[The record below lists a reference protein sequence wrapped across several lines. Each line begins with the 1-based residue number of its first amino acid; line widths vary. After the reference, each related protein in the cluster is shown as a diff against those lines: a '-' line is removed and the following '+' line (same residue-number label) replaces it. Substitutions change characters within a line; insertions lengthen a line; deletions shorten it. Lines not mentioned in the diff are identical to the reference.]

1 MGPGR
6 QILEVANG
14 SRYNVDVS
22 GHADMVSFFYML
34 SRIPRSFL
42 VGGLGLSLL
51 GVGCS
56 PKILPTQNP
65 APAKPQP
72 KPSANPSVLMF
83 PPEAKPNPTV
93 NEELQSI
100 LKNFREATSL
110 RTEFDM
116 TTSQGQVKGNF
127 SFIRP
132 NRFKGTMTSSGGNLN
147 IVVVD
152 DNLYLQ
158 VGAGKWSNLSNQ
170 PSSRTLTDTLKR
182 ALSGNSTF
190 DAASASTETLVTKT
204 RDDARAC
211 DSYKTTAKTAEGAIV
226 SIEICAEKGL
236 PRYVDMTTD
245 QGPVHISYTDYNTLF
260 LIEKPVN

>member
-1 MGPGR
+1 
-6 QILEVANG
+6 
-14 SRYNVDVS
+14 
-22 GHADMVSFFYML
+22 MVSFLHML
-34 SRIPRSFL
+34 SRIPRPFVVSC
-42 VGGLGLSLL
+42 LGLSLFGL
-51 GVGCS
+51 GCQ
-56 PKILPTQNP
+56 PQTTPPTQ
-65 APAKPQP
+65 APTAKPQA

-93 NEELQSI
+93 NDELQQI

-116 TTSQGQVKGNF
+116 TTSQGQVKGRF

-132 NRFKGTMTSSGGNLN
+132 NRFKGTMTASGGNLN

-152 DNLYLQ
+152 DSLYLQ
-158 VGAGKWSNLSNQ
+158 VGTAKWSNVSNQ
-170 PSSRTLTDTLKR
+170 PSSRVLTDTLKR

-190 DAASASTETLVTKT
+190 DAAGANTEALVTKSH
-204 RDDARAC
+204 DDARSC
-211 DSYKTTAKTAEGAIV
+211 DAYRTTAKTAEGAIV
-226 SIEICAEKGL
+226 SIEICADKGL

-260 LIEKPVN
+260 LIEKPTN